1 MSTDLESDELTEH
14 YHKIAEYDGDKVPP
28 PFLTWTAGCKTDLDR
43 IREQL
48 RALQQQF
55 DLERERSQ
63 GMPAYQHGCPI
74 CGWPYNHV
82 PPWWYRYPYYPYRPY
97 EPVWVITTTSDTVP
111 ATTTPWCGSVGVP
124 HV

>member
-1 MSTDLESDELTEH
+1 MSIDLESDELTEH

-82 PPWWYRYPYYPYRPY
+82 PPGWYRYPYYPYRPY

-111 ATTTPWCGSVGVP
+111 ATTTPWCG
-124 HV
+124 

>member
-1 MSTDLESDELTEH
+1 MSTDLESAELTEH

-28 PFLTWTAGCKTDLDR
+28 PPLIRTEGRETDLDR
-43 IREQL
+43 MREQL

-74 CGWPYNHV
+74 CGWPHV
-82 PPWWYRYPYYPYRPY
+82 PPWWYRYPYHPPYPPY
-97 EPVWVITTTSDTVP
+97 EPVWVTTTTSDTDP
-111 ATTTPWCGSVGVP
+111 ATTAPWCGSVGVP